1 MLMSQP
7 SPIKH
12 FYKGLYDGP
21 HATPKFVE
29 DGPIFLGVKNLTED
43 GQLDLSDVNCISEQD
58 FQKWTR
64 RVCPQANDI
73 VFVYEAGLH
82 RYAIIPDGFLGC
94 LGRRIAL
101 IRPNTEKI
109 LPRFLLF
116 YFLSNEW
123 KSVINSKIFSGATV
137 DRIPLIDFPEFEVS
151 IPSLQ
156 AQKQISAVL
165 SAYDDLIENNKR
177 RIALLEKMA
186 EEIYREWFV
195 RMRFPGHEQVVFHKG
210 IPEGWEMKNIEY
222 ACYVGDGAHASVKR
236 EPDGI
241 PYLTTKNFKADGLN
255 LSTVDYISIQ
265 EYKKYFGG
273 ETKTVKTPQKG
284 DVLMGIIGSFGQPY
298 LVDPE
303 DFFGI
308 SSSVAILR
316 PNPEKILSEYLYA
329 CTRSKGF
336 IEYIHSTKSGSAQG
350 FLSLKMIGCLPLLL
364 PPLKLQKYFAEI
376 RQPISLQIKL
386 LKSQCRILSE
396 TRDRLLPRLISGK
409 LAVEDLDIQF
419 PPSMTNPSEF
429 QPD

>member
-1 MLMSQP
+1 MNQKF
-7 SPIKH
+7 PIKH
-12 FYKGLYDGP
+12 FYKGFYDGP

-29 DGPIFLGVKNLTED
+29 DGPIFLGLKNLTED
-43 GQLDLSDVNCISEQD
+43 GQLDLSEVNCISEQD
-58 FQKWTR
+58 FQKWTK

-123 KSVINSKIFSGATV
+123 KSVISSKIFSGATV

-156 AQKQISAVL
+156 AQKQISAIL
-165 SAYDDLIENNKR
+165 SAYDRLIENNKR

-195 RMRFPGHEQVVFHKG
+195 RMRFPGHEQVELVLLRASQEEDTTLDEVCDLIVDCEHKTAPVQELG
-210 IPEGWEMKNIEY
+210 YPSIRTPNIGKGRLLLENVNRVSEEIYKLWTKRAIPQSSDLVLARE
-222 ACYVGDGAHASVKR
+222 APVG
-236 EPDGI
+236 
-241 PYLTTKNFKADGLN
+241 N
-255 LSTVDYISIQ
+255 
-265 EYKKYFGG
+265 
-273 ETKTVKTPQKG
+273 
-284 DVLMGIIGSFGQPY
+284 
-298 LVDPE
+298 
-303 DFFGI
+303 
-308 SSSVAILR
+308 VAIIPDDLKICLGQRVALIR
-316 PNPEKILSEYLYA
+316 PNKSKIKPYYLLFLLLSSGIQDRLLGLSNGA
-329 CTRSKGF
+329 TVHHLNMKDIRNLKLPV
-336 IEYIHSTKSGSAQG
+336 IHS
-350 FLSLKMIGCLPLLL
+350 L
-364 PPLKLQKYFAEI
+364 EI
-376 RQPISLQIKL
+376 QDEFDSIVSKQYELIATLTEQNQNL
-386 LKSQCRILSE
+386 EQ

-419 PPSMTNPSEF
+419 PPA
-429 QPD
+429 